1 MNNLTVIRYTFL
13 PYFDGYFQEGK
24 WFDENNKMIK
34 EKYYN
39 GRICIEVNSKR
50 YGVNKLKKFAKR
62 NEVEIEELPF

>member
-1 MNNLTVIRYTFL
+1 MSKLTVIRYTFL
-13 PYFDGYFQEGK
+13 PYFTGYFQEGK
-24 WFDENNKMIK
+24 WYSDEGREIK

-39 GRICIEVNSKR
+39 GRICLDYNSKR